1 MGGGAA
7 VAGAGWWHIVAPV
20 GFSTAVAFL
29 TVRAL
34 KLILYHFSSN
44 FVLNM

>member
-7 VAGAGWWHIVAPV
+7 VAGAGWHIVAPV

>member
-7 VAGAGWWHIVAPV
+7 VAGAGGPIVAPV